1 MIDFELFLQSGY
13 SFNGS
18 VLNIERA
25 VARAKAMGYRAL
37 GLADCD
43 RMHGLIKFYLAC
55 KKHDIKPL
63 LGVMITIK
71 SDLIQEQGMLLFAK
85 SLKGYQ
91 QLIEI
96 SSRLALSEEITRL
109 ESLPSKMEEVIA
121 IALVDSGDFYH
132 TLWSKDLTKAQ
143 TLIAHVQTVFPHF
156 YLGVDL
162 NHFAIETHIIPVL
175 KGLHPT
181 VITHQVLYEDHSD
194 SLAYKYVR
202 KILGVDS
209 HIEDDLLN
217 QEEDYDLKTPDTLT
231 AMYREYPEFVRETQA
246 MVDSVDIAFDFDRRI
261 LPKYPVPDSHTADD
275 YLRAL
280 THKGLEKRLRLVQK
294 RKKSHEEYRQRLD
307 FELGVIRSMGYS
319 DYFLI
324 VWDFVLYAKKNDIL
338 VGPGRGSGA
347 GSLVAYVLGIVD
359 VDPMEYELYFERFL
373 NPERI
378 TMPDLD
384 MDFPDDKRDQ
394 VIQYVKNKY
403 GQAHVTSIVAFGTYQ
418 GKSALRDLARVM
430 NVRDIVVD
438 ELTRYVDEEQN
449 SIEEFIKH
457 QPDKYQA
464 LMCNPEVNQ
473 LFSIARKMAGIPKHV
488 STHAAGIIITDIPI
502 TEYVPVQKG
511 LLDMWQ
517 TQYEATDLELMGLL
531 KVDFLGIR
539 NLTIIDRVT
548 DLIKEDHGFKIDMYK
563 LPRDDQ
569 PTFELLQKT
578 RTIGIFQ
585 LESPGMM
592 NLIRKMQIRNFDD
605 IAACIAL
612 FRPGPMENIPQFL
625 RRRNHEEKIEYLHP
639 DLEPIL
645 SLTHG
650 IIVYQEQIMQ
660 IANVFAGYS
669 LGEADVLRRAMSKK
683 KESVL
688 VEERERFVNK
698 CAEKNHAPALSN
710 QIYDYIV
717 KFANYGF
724 NKSHSVAYAL
734 VAYWMSYLKANY
746 PNYFMTVLMDFAIGS
761 QVATANYMQECRKMG
776 IHILPPRINQSHKT
790 YKVEGNHLRYP
801 FLGIRNIGQQVAE
814 KLEVM
819 KAEGPFLDF
828 IDFMRRGR
836 ELNTNVIESLIMV
849 GAFDDFSESKQ
860 TLMENHRQ
868 IAQSLNLEADLTKI
882 GFVYRTYP
890 EYDLADLIEK
900 ERELLGFNLSY
911 HPLSILEKKLQSDH
925 LSTLTDVMTE
935 EKRTITFVAYVRK
948 IKKITTRT
956 QDAMAF
962 LELEDH
968 FSHVDAVVFPKT
980 YQRYQGLI
988 EEQQIYKIT
997 GSTEERQNRMQV
1009 IVEKI
1014 ERYGV

>member
-1 MIDFELFLQSGY
+1 
-13 SFNGS
+13 
-18 VLNIERA
+18 
-25 VARAKAMGYRAL
+25 VA
-37 GLADCD
+37 
-43 RMHGLIKFYLAC
+43 LI
-55 KKHDIKPL
+55 
-63 LGVMITIK
+63 
-71 SDLIQEQGMLLFAK
+71 
-85 SLKGYQ
+85 
-91 QLIEI
+91 
-96 SSRLALSEEITRL
+96 
-109 ESLPSKMEEVIA
+109 
-121 IALVDSGDFYH
+121 
-132 TLWSKDLTKAQ
+132 
-143 TLIAHVQTVFPHF
+143 
-156 YLGVDL
+156 
-162 NHFAIETHIIPVL
+162 HFAIVTHIIPVL

-181 VITHQVLYEDHSD
+181 VITHQVLYEDPSD

-202 KILGVDS
+202 QILGIDS
-209 HIEDDLLN
+209 HIEEDLLN
-217 QEEDYDLKTPDTLT
+217 QEEEYDLKTPDTLT

-246 MVDSVDIAFDFDRRI
+246 MIDLVDIAFDFDQRI
-261 LPKYPVPDSHTADD
+261 LPKYPVPDQHTADD

-403 GQAHVTSIVAFGTYQ
+403 GQAHVTSIVALGTYQ

-438 ELTRYVDEEQN
+438 ELTRYVGEEQN
-449 SIEEFIKH
+449 SIEEFIKN
-457 QPDKYQA
+457 QPDKYRA
-464 LMCNPEVNQ
+464 LMRDPEVNQ
-473 LFSIARKMAGIPKHV
+473 LLSIARKMAGIPKHV

-517 TQYEATDLELMGLL
+517 TQYEAADLELMGLL

-548 DLIKEDHGFKIDMYK
+548 DLIQEDHGFKIDMYK

-688 VEERERFVNK
+688 VEERKRFVNK

-776 IHILPPRINQSHKT
+776 IHILPPRINHSHKT
-790 YKVEGNHLRYP
+790 YKVEGRHLRYP

-836 ELNTNVIESLIMV
+836 ELNTNVIVSLIMV
-849 GAFDDFSESKQ
+849 GAFDDFSDSKR

-882 GFVYRTYP
+882 GFVYRKYP
-890 EYDLADLIEK
+890 EYDVADLIEK

-911 HPLSILEKKLQSDH
+911 HPLTILEKKLQSDH

-935 EKRTITFVAYVRK
+935 EKKTITFVAYVRK
-948 IKKITTRT
+948 IKRITTKN
-956 QDAMAF
+956 QEAMAF

-968 FSHVDAVVFPKT
+968 FSQVDAVVFPKT
-980 YQRYQGLI
+980 YQRYQDLI
-988 EEQQIYKIT
+988 EEQQIYKII